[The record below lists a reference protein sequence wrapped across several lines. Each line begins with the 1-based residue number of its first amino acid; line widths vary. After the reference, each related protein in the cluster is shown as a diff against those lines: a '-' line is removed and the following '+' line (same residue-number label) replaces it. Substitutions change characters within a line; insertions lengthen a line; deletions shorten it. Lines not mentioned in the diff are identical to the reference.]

1 MKYLKLLALCLLPL
15 SFAACSD
22 DDNINGGNATVGFS
36 SAEMSA
42 SENSSMIEV
51 PITVEGDH
59 NGLVRVNL
67 DITEVNGVSVTKDET
82 VLLTSKEIVLPAGTS
97 TVYAEIRSL
106 VNTSSDDF
114 DRSFTLTISSA
125 EGASV
130 STSTCKVNI
139 EELVDPYQKL
149 LGTYSLTAVDLTS
162 SEGATV
168 TFDVELTEGAPGKTF
183 TVEGFD
189 GYLLGYGLTD
199 REFWT
204 LEYNEQDANL
214 SLVKGEYYATGVN
227 FGSFIADCCVAPMDF
242 NSDGTNVI
250 PTTSWSATW
259 NEDYSVITFEENAI
273 MGLALY
279 SGGQYAGWAGA
290 YYNIVL
296 TRK

>member
-1 MKYLKLLALCLLPL
+1 MKYLKLLVLCLLPL

-59 NGLVRVNL
+59 NGLVKVNL
-67 DITEVNGVSVTKDET
+67 DITAVSGVSVTKDET
-82 VLLTSKEIVLPAGTS
+82 VLLTSKEIVLPAGTN

-149 LGTYSLTAVDLTS
+149 LGSYTLTAADFTS
-162 SEGATV
+162 ESGATV
-168 TFDVELTEGAPGKTF
+168 TFNVELTQGAPGKTF
-183 TVEGFD
+183 VVEGFD
-189 GYLLGYGLTD
+189 GYLLGYGLTE
-199 REFWT
+199 REYWT
-204 LEYNEQDANL
+204 MEYNEEEATL
-214 SLVKGEYYATGVN
+214 SLVKGEYYATNVN
-227 FGSFIADCCVAPMDF
+227 FGFLANCCVAPMDF
-242 NSDGTNVI
+242 NADGSNII

-259 NEDYSVITFEENAI
+259 NEDYSVITFEDNAI

-279 SGGQYAGWAGA
+279 SDGQYAGWANA
-290 YYNIVL
+290 YYNITL
-296 TRK
+296 TRQ